1 MSADAVLR
9 DLLGYRMKRAFAVIQ
24 ADLAKVL
31 EPFGLRMI
39 PFSALA
45 VIAREPGIGQGALA
59 AALAIERS
67 NLVAPLDAL
76 EGRGLIRREA
86 VPGDRRALA
95 LKPTPAGERL
105 AAAALAAV
113 AAHEARLFSGAVPD
127 DLAALVRVCAAVEAA
142 AAAAGGEVPDD
153 A

>member
-1 MSADAVLR
+1 MAGDAALR

-31 EPFGLRMI
+31 APYGLRMI
-39 PFSALA
+39 PFSALV

-59 AALAIERS
+59 AALAMERS

-76 EGRGLIRREA
+76 EGRGLIRRAA

-105 AAAALAAV
+105 AAEALAAV
-113 AAHEARLFSGAVPD
+113 RAHEARLFAGVAEA
-127 DLAALVRVCAAVEAA
+127 DLAALARVCTAVEAA
-142 AAAAGGEVPDD
+142 GSGGEAADD

>member
-1 MSADAVLR
+1 MAEDAALR

-31 EPFGLRMI
+31 DPFGLRMI
-39 PFSALA
+39 PFSALV
-45 VIAREPGIGQGALA
+45 VIARTPGIGQGALA
-59 AALAIERS
+59 AALAMERS

-76 EGRGLIRREA
+76 ERRGLIRRAA

-95 LKPTPAGERL
+95 LMPTPAGERL
-105 AAAALAAV
+105 AAEALAAV
-113 AAHEARLFSGAVPD
+113 AAHEARLFAGVTATD
-127 DLAALVRVCAAVEAA
+127 RAALARVCAAVEAA
-142 AAAAGGEVPDD
+142 GSGEAGDE